1 MTSGAIQHLLSLPA
15 SIAGGFA
22 SLEDRRPP
30 EWYADC
36 DPPGGNLGSGGATV
50 HLLLAAWRRLGG
62 ALSFAEWLRS
72 SRKLIIHGGGRSRR
86 LPAYAVVGKPLMPV
100 PVLRWS
106 RGQRLDQTLL
116 DLQAPEYRRILDHAT
131 GAYAVMVTSGDVLL
145 RFGRPLP
152 PFPRVDVLGLGMPVA
167 PEQASPFGV
176 FFCPRGRP
184 GALAFFLQK
193 PPADRIRELSRD
205 HAFWVDTGMWL
216 LSERAVEVLL
226 RKTGVE
232 AVRSDGSGTT
242 PRFYELYAGFG
253 LSLGE
258 RPAEPDP
265 ETGGLT
271 SAVVPLPEPEFYH
284 LGTSRQLVE
293 SMSLLQ
299 NRYAGE
305 GEGSVVATWRHPD
318 QFILNSRFAPVRGRE
333 THHTL
338 WVENSVVPA
347 GWELS
352 CRHVL
357 TNVPENDWRL
367 RLEAGV
373 CLDFVPVGEA
383 DFAIRAYGME
393 DAFRG
398 TAGAGDAGW
407 LERPLQEWLAARD
420 LSLTAAGIA
429 PETDLQ
435 DAPLFPVLPQAQ
447 IDADFLSWL
456 VASRPPRRPECA
468 RRWLAARRLSAD
480 DLMQQANLTRLYRGR
495 AGRRQE
501 CLVPLLR
508 HRAEGMFFR
517 LNLEAT
523 AKLLAES
530 RAESTLA
537 DLPLGNVAD
546 SMLGVREEMVR
557 AAWMRAR
564 GREGWERCE
573 AAAFARL
580 RELIEHEAQL
590 APALPRCSVQEDQ
603 IVWGRSPVRLDLAGG
618 WTDTPPYCLENGGR
632 VVNVAVDLNGQPP
645 LQVFA
650 RLSET
655 KEIVIRSIDLGTEE
669 RVDTYEALGTFDTP
683 GSAFALAKAAFALA
697 GFVPR
702 FHARGGFPTLRAQLE
717 DFGGGIEVSLLAAVP
732 KGSGLGTS
740 SILAATLLAVL
751 SDLCGLGWDRH
762 ILFARTL
769 AVEQMMTTGG
779 GWQDQAGGIFRGI
792 KRIETLPGLI
802 QQPTLRWLPDHLFEP
817 EYANHRIL
825 LYYTGLTRMAKGI
838 LQEVVRGVFLNSP
851 EHLAT
856 LSEIGA
862 NADLAFAALQQ
873 ADYAAL
879 CRSIGVSWELNQRLD
894 RGTNPPAVRQIL
906 ESLSA
911 DLAGAKLLGAGGGG
925 YLLLLAK
932 DVDAASRVR
941 RTLEERAPNPKARFV
956 DLALSN
962 TGLQVTR
969 S

>member
-1 MTSGAIQHLLSLPA
+1 M
-15 SIAGGFA
+15 
-22 SLEDRRPP
+22 
-30 EWYADC
+30 
-36 DPPGGNLGSGGATV
+36 
-50 HLLLAAWRRLGG
+50 HLLLAAWRQMGVG
-62 ALSFAEWLRS
+62 LSFAEWLQA
-72 SRKLIIHGGGRSRR
+72 SRKLLIHGGGRSRR

-116 DLQAPEYRRILDHAT
+116 DLQAPEYRRILDHAS
-131 GAYAVMVTSGDVLL
+131 GGYAVMVASGDVLL

-152 PFPRVDVLGLGMPVA
+152 AFPTVDVLGLGMPVA
-167 PEQASPFGV
+167 PEQAAHFGV

-193 PPADRIRELSRD
+193 PSADRIRELARD
-205 HAFWVDTGMWL
+205 HVFWVDTGMWL
-216 LSERAVEVLL
+216 LSERAVDVLL
-226 RKTGVE
+226 RKAGVE
-232 AVRSDGSGTT
+232 VARSDGGGTT

-258 RPAEPDP
+258 RPSEPDA
-265 ETGGLT
+265 EIGGLT

-299 NRYAGE
+299 NRHAGE
-305 GEGSVVATWRHPD
+305 GQGSVVATWRHPD
-318 QFILNSRFAPVRGRE
+318 QFILNSRFAPDRRRE

-373 CLDFVPVGEA
+373 CLDFVPVGAEE
-383 DFAIRAYGME
+383 FAVRAYGME

-398 TAGAGDAGW
+398 RVGTADAKW
-407 LERPLQEWLAARD
+407 LERPLLEWLRVRD
-420 LSLTAAGIA
+420 LSLAEAGME

-435 DAPLFPVLPQAQ
+435 EAPLFPVLPLAQ
-447 IDADFLSWL
+447 IDAEFLEWL
-456 VASRPPRRPECA
+456 VASRPRRSPECA
-468 RRWLAARRLSAD
+468 RRWLAARRFSAD
-480 DLMQQANLTRLYRGR
+480 DLMRQANLDRLYRGR
-495 AGRRQE
+495 AERRHE
-501 CLVPLLR
+501 CLEPLLR
-508 HRAEGMFFR
+508 HRAEGMFYR

-523 AKLLAES
+523 SQLLAES
-530 RAESTLA
+530 RAECPLA
-537 DLPLGNVAD
+537 DVPLGNVAD
-546 SMLGVREEMVR
+546 SMLGVREEMAR

-573 AAAFARL
+573 ASAFARL

-590 APALPRCSVQEDQ
+590 APALPRCSIQEDQ
-603 IVWGRSPVRLDLAGG
+603 IVWGRSPARLDLAGG

-650 RLSET
+650 RLSEK
-655 KEIVIRSIDLGTEE
+655 KEIVIRSIDLGTEQ
-669 RVDTYEALGTFDTP
+669 RVDTYEALGTFDHP

-697 GFVPR
+697 GFLPR
-702 FHARGGFPTLRAQLE
+702 FHAQGGFPSLRAQL
-717 DFGGGIEVSLLAAVP
+717 DGFGGGIEVSLLAAVP

-762 ILFARTL
+762 LLFARTL

-792 KRIETLPGLI
+792 KRIDTQPGLI
-802 QQPTLRWLPDHLFEP
+802 QRPTLRWLPDHLFEP

-851 EHLAT
+851 RHLST
-856 LSEIGA
+856 LEEIGA
-862 NADLAFAALQQ
+862 NADAAFAALQQ
-873 ADYAAL
+873 ADYEAL
-879 CRSIGVSWELNQRLD
+879 CESIRVSWELNQQLD
-894 RGTNPPAVRQIL
+894 RGTNPPAVQQIL
-906 ESLSA
+906 EALGG

-932 DVDAASRVR
+932 DVDAATRIR
-941 RTLEERAPNPKARFV
+941 RTLQERSPNSKARFV